1 MTTQPPPPVQHHTT
15 VIVNGPAASQ
25 ALPAL
30 VNFMCFPGLG
40 HLIQGRPIGALI
52 WWTLHGISALLCLV
66 GIGFLIWPIVW
77 IACVIDAARYNPNA
91 NQGQAVGTGTLVLV
105 GVVGAC
111 ICIPIFL
118 FGGLAVIGSL
128 SRIDPAPVADP
139 VAQVSPEVQSGPASP
154 ANGTETPID
163 LGKTETPIT
172 ITPEI
177 KQPEAHAI
185 PEGYVRFPEAIRIG
199 DVEVI
204 PVLARVGEV
213 KLRDLFGDSSTSKDK
228 DNFELR
234 LKVKNHSEVKR
245 LRFRGWPERSSIF
258 KNFSVKD
265 EHDNRY
271 LPLNFGSTT
280 KPFDDQGGDTINPG
294 NEANAVVL
302 FEAPIAAAQ
311 SLMIELNAE
320 AIGAKGTL
328 KIYLA
333 KADWTSQRDAETPS
347 EAQPDSTLAEKSP
360 TSDEITRRSEAAAD
374 EQIRLAKLRIAS
386 EERQKA
392 TEEARERKLE
402 ETKWRVWT
410 AREGGFSVDAKFL
423 SLIGGKVKM
432 EKRDGKV
439 ITVDLGILIDDDA
452 AFIREQRWLK
462 AAE

>member
-1 MTTQPPPPVQHHTT
+1 MTTQPPPPIQHHTT

-91 NQGQAVGTGTLVLV
+91 HQGQSVGTGTLVLI

-111 ICIPIFL
+111 ICIPLFL
-118 FGGLAVIGSL
+118 FGGLAAIGSL
-128 SRIDPAPVADP
+128 SRSDSAPSAYP
-139 VAQVSPEVQSGPASP
+139 VAQVSPEVQSEPVTTTNSP
-154 ANGTETPID
+154 EPQID
-163 LGKTETPIT
+163 LGNTEAPVT

-177 KQPEAHAI
+177 KQPETPAI

-213 KLRDLFGDSSTSKDK
+213 KLRDLFGDTSTSKDK

-245 LRFRGWPERSSIF
+245 LHFRGWPERSSIF

-271 LPLNFGSTT
+271 LPLNFGSSTRA
-280 KPFDDQGGDTINPG
+280 FEDQGGDTINPG
-294 NEANAVVL
+294 NEATAVVL

-311 SLMIELNAE
+311 TLMVELNGE
-320 AIGAKGTL
+320 AVGATGML
-328 KIYLA
+328 KFHLSR
-333 KADWTSQRDAETPS
+333 ADWKPQLAAETPS
-347 EAQPDSTLAEKSP
+347 DPPTESTPPEKAPTAE
-360 TSDEITRRSEAAAD
+360 EIRKRSQAAAD
-374 EQIRLAKLRIAS
+374 EQLRLAKLRIAS

-392 TEEARERKLE
+392 VEEARERQLE
-402 ETKWRVWT
+402 EAKWRVWT

-423 SLIGGKVKM
+423 SLIGGKAKL

-439 ITVDLGILIDDDA
+439 ITVDLGILIEDDA
-452 AFIREQRWLK
+452 AFIREKRWLTP
-462 AAE
+462 E